1 MSIFQQMMGNVTEFA
16 PDKAQT
22 EFAPIL
28 AEGEKVVKAFK
39 LIRDQIIL
47 TNLRIITI
55 NKEGLTGS
63 KHFTTSIPY
72 KSIKMFAKESAGIFD
87 LDAELRI
94 WLQSESEPIKWE
106 FSKGVDINEVYRTIS
121 TYVLK
126 G

>member
-1 MSIFQQMMGNVTEFA
+1 MSLIQQMLGNITEFA
-16 PDKAQT
+16 PEKAQT

-28 AEGEKVVKAFK
+28 ASGEKVVKAFK
-39 LIRDQIIL
+39 LIRDQILL

-72 KSIKMFAKESAGIFD
+72 RSIKTFAKESAGLFD

-94 WLQSESEPIKWE
+94 WLIGESEPIKWE
-106 FSKGVDINEVYRTIS
+106 FSAGVNINEVYRVIAEYT
-121 TYVLK
+121 LK
-126 G
+126 N

>member
-1 MSIFQQMMGNVTEFA
+1 MRLLQQMLGNITEFA
-16 PDKAQT
+16 PEKAQA

-28 AEGEKVVKAFK
+28 ADGEKVVKAFK

-47 TNLRIITI
+47 TDLRIITI

-94 WLQSESEPIKWE
+94 WLHAEAEPIKWE
-106 FSKGVDINEVYRTIS
+106 FSKGVNINEVYRTLS
-121 TYVLK
+121 QYVLK

>member
-16 PDKAQT
+16 PDKAQV

-47 TNLRIITI
+47 TNYRIITI

-94 WLQSESEPIKWE
+94 WLHSESEPLKWE
-106 FSKGVDINEVYRTIS
+106 FSKGVDINDVYRTIS

>member
-1 MSIFQQMMGNVTEFA
+1 MLGNVTEFA
-16 PDKAQT
+16 PEKAQA

-28 AEGEKVVKAFK
+28 AEGETVLKAFA

-55 NKEGLTGS
+55 NKEGVTGI
-63 KHFTTSIPY
+63 KNYTTSIPY
-72 KSIKMFAKESAGIFD
+72 RSIKSFAKESAGLFD

-94 WLQSESEPIKWE
+94 WLFGEAEPIKWE
-106 FSKGVDINEVYRTIS
+106 FSAGVNINDVYRVIS
-121 TYVLK
+121 QYTLR